1 MERIGGTVGDRDY
14 LGRPLPLE
22 RKIIVKKIR
31 KYLWGPR
38 PSWPQPELKEEL
50 ERLRSAMGIPR
61 PCVEQALEIYRQAL
75 KKEMPISAE
84 AMAAAALYM
93 ACRMMKMPR
102 PLDEFVRYTKTTKE
116 KIARCY
122 RLLLS
127 ELNVKVPISDPAL
140 YISRIAGQLKLS
152 GEVVKTAIDI
162 LQKAKKARITAGK
175 DPAGLAAAAVY
186 IAALMH
192 GDNRTQKDFAAAA
205 GVAEVTVRNRYKE
218 LAEVMRSN
226 LALLVKK
233 VEVNGKTYV
242 VKVIG
247 GHAEIEG
254 SQSGKPLLR
263 IRITAEVGRVEGG
276 HIVDRVVREYTI
288 TYGRYG
294 DDNEAK
300 GFAYA
305 RADAP
310 GGREAD
316 AERLAAVIK
325 ALTGREPRMSRR
337 SNGRIDIIC
346 GRAHLESLRLYTELA
361 EVIERWL
368 KE

>member
-75 KKEMPISAE
+75 KKEMPISVE
-84 AMAAAALYM
+84 AMAAAALYL

-337 SNGRIDIIC
+337 SNGRIDVVC
-346 GRAHLESLRLYTELA
+346 SRAHLESLRLYTELA